1 MKHSDKQVNLL
12 RFLQN
17 GNVILIRN
25 DKEFERFRGCMLR
38 HGLET
43 LMHGWAQTY
52 PTQVFQTIK
61 FNGGDRLIKSTEW
74 DGKTFY
80 AECQIGKES
89 IGIYPHTVRATVE
102 WYGTEP
108 MSIDDIDDI
117 GPSPTVTAK
126 VAYYRWGRE
135 GEKFAWYDLPE
146 LGERVF
152 DAATVLNKFDDG
164 TLEELYES
172 EFPISSTLD
181 SWLAGF
187 ADELVDDA
195 EKLGLVAKRPDGALV
210 RVWLDDDELEEYLI
224 FRGIIEEEDC

>member
-1 MKHSDKQVNLL
+1 MMGARKQQVNFLK
-12 RFLQN
+12 FLQN
-17 GNVILIRN
+17 GNVVVIK
-25 DKEFERFRGCMLR
+25 DGDEFEWFLHILHR
-38 HGLET
+38 HGLLELT
-43 LMHGWAQTY
+43 SKTQTY
-52 PTQVFQTIK
+52 QETVAGYLKDPRI
-61 FNGGDRLIKSTEW
+61 GGLRPGW

-89 IGIYPHTVRATVE
+89 IGIYPYDAKAVVL
-102 WYGTEP
+102 WYGVEP
-108 MSIDDIDDI
+108 MSVADIDDI

-135 GEKFAWYDLPE
+135 GEEFAWYDLPE

-195 EKLGLVAKRPDGALV
+195 EKLGLVAKRPEGALV

-224 FRGIIEEEDC
+224 FRGIIEEEDD

>member
-1 MKHSDKQVNLL
+1 MKTDDKQVNLL

-25 DKEFERFRGCMLR
+25 DKEFERFRGVMLR

-43 LMHGWAQTY
+43 LTRGWAQTY
-52 PTQVFQTIK
+52 QETVAGYLKDPRI
-61 FNGGDRLIKSTEW
+61 GGLRPGW

-89 IGIYPHTVRATVE
+89 IGIYPYDAKAVVL

-117 GPSPTVTAK
+117 GQSPTVSAK
-126 VAYYRWGRE
+126 VAYYRQGRE
-135 GEKFAWYDLPE
+135 GEEFAWYDLPE
-146 LGERVF
+146 LGERAF
-152 DAATVLNKFDDG
+152 DAATVLNEFDDG
-164 TLEELYES
+164 TLEELYDS

-195 EKLGLVAKRPDGALV
+195 EKLGLIDKRPDGALV
-210 RVWLDDDELEEYLI
+210 RVWLDYDELEEYLI
-224 FRGIIEEEDC
+224 FRGIIEEEDY